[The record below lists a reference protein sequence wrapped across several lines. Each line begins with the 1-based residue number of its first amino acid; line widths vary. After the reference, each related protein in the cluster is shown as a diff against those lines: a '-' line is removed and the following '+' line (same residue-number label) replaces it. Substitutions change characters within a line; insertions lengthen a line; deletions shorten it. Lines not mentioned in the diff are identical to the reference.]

1 MFVIGSYAVPQIQS
15 VNPDINIDTFVFP
28 ASNQAEENVLNSGI
42 DLQFCVMA
50 DSPNKEAAYEVLDFL
65 LQDENVQLYL
75 DNQNAVPCK
84 NGDFTLPGVL
94 DGVASY
100 IREGKMVDYQD
111 HHYPTEMSVDAMIQT
126 YLMDGNTDVFLEKF
140 DREWQRYNRDL
151 IIKVQNYEREQEKKV
166 SEGGEEND

>member
-1 MFVIGSYAVPQIQS
+1 
-15 VNPDINIDTFVFP
+15 
-28 ASNQAEENVLNSGI
+28 
-42 DLQFCVMA
+42 
-50 DSPNKEAAYEVLDFL
+50 
-65 LQDENVQLYL
+65 
-75 DNQNAVPCK
+75 
-84 NGDFTLPGVL
+84 
-94 DGVASY
+94 
-100 IREGKMVDYQD
+100 MVDYQD